1 MDISTTPIT
10 PDANIQRPLA
20 KKFHGQVAKKLHGQ
34 TMTNGRIK
42 PAKSCTFMLKEG
54 SEPQQD
60 VEQSKPRHISPQE
73 RTVIEFSRF
82 CSSTFH
88 SNADSRSS
96 KFLDKQYSED
106 AETVVTSFC
115 IMMRLFSHTHESLFR
130 DITDTIG
137 VTYDSKKNSLQTLKG
152 LIHLKKYDNIPGI
165 KAARNAIPGKVK
177 AAPHAANSETGLLK
191 CQSSVQT
198 VTRRFRKH
206 PIAETTSTVRSQ
218 GKSHSEGEANSRP
231 IKKRKVTCQNKS
243 SKNHP
248 KRTKARLDAV
258 KDTIN
263 ACLQE
268 PTSKKDIEITINRIF
283 RRGKHWKNLTSLRTS
298 LRRWFYDLNPSMTQ
312 GFKKEEIKKAEE
324 VFARLMGVYPSSG
337 TKTKT

>member
-20 KKFHGQVAKKLHGQ
+20 KKFHGQAAKKLHGQ
-34 TMTNGRIK
+34 AMINGRIK
-42 PAKSCTFMLKEG
+42 PAKPCTFMLKEG
-54 SEPQQD
+54 SEPQQY
-60 VEQSKPRHISPQE
+60 VEQSKPRYISPQE
-73 RTVIEFSRF
+73 RTVIEFSKF
-82 CSSTFH
+82 CSSDFH
-88 SNADSRSS
+88 STADSRSS
-96 KFLDKQYSED
+96 KFLDKPYHED
-106 AETVVTSFC
+106 ADIVVTDFC
-115 IMMRLFSHTHESLFR
+115 TVMRLFSHTHESLFR
-130 DITDTIG
+130 EITDTIG
-137 VTYDSKKNSLQTLKG
+137 VTFDNKENTQTLKE
-152 LIHLKKYDNIPGI
+152 LIYLEKYDNIPSI
-165 KAARNAIPGKVK
+165 NAARNAIPSKVK
-177 AAPHAANSETGLLK
+177 AAPRAANSETGLLK
-191 CQSSVQT
+191 CQSSVQR
-198 VTRRFRKH
+198 VTRRFRKD
-206 PIAETTSTVRSQ
+206 PLAETTSPVRSQ
-218 GKSHSEGEANSRP
+218 GKSHSEEEAISRP
-231 IKKRKVTCQNKS
+231 IKKRKVSCQKKS

-268 PTSKKDIEITINRIF
+268 PTSKKDIEITIDRIF

-312 GFKKEEIKKAEE
+312 GFKKEEIKQAEE